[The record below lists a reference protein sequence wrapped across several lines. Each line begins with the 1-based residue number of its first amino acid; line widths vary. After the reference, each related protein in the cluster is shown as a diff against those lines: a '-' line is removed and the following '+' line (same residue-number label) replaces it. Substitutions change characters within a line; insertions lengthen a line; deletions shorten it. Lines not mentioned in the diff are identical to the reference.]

1 MPRVWLVSECG
12 RVYKVGALS
21 ERVSERMGER
31 MRKNRV
37 ASLLLVASLAL
48 PLAACQDTKA
58 RQENEQLKTQLTELQ
73 KQNTDLSSRVDAL
86 AKENSDLSAENEKLK
101 AQIPHKKTAKSS
113 KKHRRAR
120 SS

>member
-1 MPRVWLVSECG
+1 
-12 RVYKVGALS
+12 
-21 ERVSERMGER
+21 MGEG
-31 MRKNRV
+31 MRKNSV
-37 ASLLLVASLAL
+37 AILVLAVSLGL

-58 RQENEQLKTQLTELQ
+58 RQENEQLKGQVADLQ

-113 KKHRRAR
+113 KKRKRAR
-120 SS
+120 SSS